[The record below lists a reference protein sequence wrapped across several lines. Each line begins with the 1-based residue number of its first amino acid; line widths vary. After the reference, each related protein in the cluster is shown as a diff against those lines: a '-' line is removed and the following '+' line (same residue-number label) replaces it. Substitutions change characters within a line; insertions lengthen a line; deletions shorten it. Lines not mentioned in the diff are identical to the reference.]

1 MYSGRKKNG
10 GINISIL
17 ETLKEYNDKVPID
30 FLAKRIG
37 REREEI
43 AKYLEALEE
52 KGVVRNEGNYVYISN

>member
-10 GINISIL
+10 GINTSIL
-17 ETLKEYNDKVPID
+17 ETLKEYNDKIPID

-52 KGVVRNEGNYVYISN
+52 KGVVRNEGNLVYISN

>member
-10 GINISIL
+10 GINTSIL

-30 FLAKRIG
+30 FLARRIG

-52 KGVVRNEGNYVYISN
+52 KGVVRNEGNLVYISN